1 MVEWLV
7 AQSAVERYRRDDSEF
22 DRAMAFIDATFAV
35 ALTLLVTTLD
45 IRTNQKSWSSLGAFY
60 DAGGSQ
66 LVAFAVSF
74 VIIAG
79 YWLAHFRLF
88 AGFRAVDVKVIV
100 ANLVLLAAI
109 VILPFT
115 TEYAGDPRITDL
127 PLPIAIV
134 SINVA
139 AVSIVFSAVYLLARR
154 HGLLRTP
161 PDSRTFT
168 LNLLAMLVPGLVF
181 LISVPIAYAVSP
193 DAAKLSWLSLIPI
206 NAILGRMSTP
216 ASAGDPATGSD
227 R

>member
-1 MVEWLV
+1 MVECDV
-7 AQSAVERYRRDDSEF
+7 AQSVAGRYRRDDSEF
-22 DRAMAFIDATFAV
+22 DRAIAFIDATFAV

-45 IRTNQKSWSSLGAFY
+45 IRTDQKSWSSLGAFY

-66 LVAFAVSF
+66 LVAFGVSF

-88 AGFRAVDVKVIV
+88 AAFRAVDMRVIV

-115 TEYAGDPRITDL
+115 TEYAGDPSITDL

-139 AVSIVFSAVYLLARR
+139 AVSIVFTTVYVLARR
-154 HGLLRTP
+154 HGLLRAS
-161 PDSRTFT
+161 PDSRQFT
-168 LNLLAMLVPGLVF
+168 LNLLAMLVPGIVF
-181 LISVPIAYAVSP
+181 LVSVPIAYAVSP
-193 DAAKLSWLSLIPI
+193 DAAKLSWLALVPI
-206 NAILGRMSTP
+206 NAVLGRMSSP
-216 ASAGDPATGSD
+216 YEVDDAGLTG
-227 R
+227 